1 MRNPDPDN
9 ELNKARKGRA
19 QTSTSKLRHETN
31 AKHTVAE
38 TTGAA
43 PPHDGAAV
51 IAHEIAGGCVS
62 TRWKMLVHVDCK
74 PEAAEVA
81 VHVTAMLLFAML
93 SAMVTEP
100 SAFSTQPSA
109 LAGHEH
115 TTRGGAGEQAS
126 EPCKQSKQSSSQRS
140 KAKVFKNFRTQTR
153 YNQMR
158 NDWSQR
164 RLRSKLESTHANRVR
179 MKKSLSR
186 VDRATES
193 E

>member
-1 MRNPDPDN
+1 MA
-9 ELNKARKGRA
+9 ET
-19 QTSTSKLRHETN
+19 QTKR
-31 AKHTVAE
+31 TVAD

-43 PPHDGAAV
+43 PPHEGAAV

-81 VHVTAMLLFAML
+81 VHVIAMLLFAML

-109 LAGHEH
+109 LEGHEH

-126 EPCKQSKQSSSQRS
+126 EPCKDTDASG
-140 KAKVFKNFRTQTR
+140 N
-153 YNQMR
+153 R
-158 NDWSQR
+158 NKRHLHCFLYDTTPR
-164 RLRSKLESTHANRVR
+164 PTTKIKT
-179 MKKSLSR
+179 K
-186 VDRATES
+186 
-193 E
+193 